1 MGHPDIRTNLNG
13 MSFSTR
19 DRDNDESSTNC
30 AERFNGGWW
39 FKNCFRAALNGP
51 YREADDFPEW
61 KGIIWYTWLGS
72 SKSLRKV
79 VMKIRPRY

>member
-1 MGHPDIRTNLNG
+1 MGHPDRNLNG

-19 DRDNDESSTNC
+19 DRDNDESSNNC

-39 FKNCFRAALNGP
+39 FESCFRAALNGP
-51 YREADDFPEW
+51 YREADDFPVWE
-61 KGIIWYTWLGS
+61 GIIWYTWLGD